1 MNDDNKM
8 CFIIKENEEGKQYIE
23 RENLERNIKV
33 NLFFEN
39 DNKNEVIKEITQIM
53 TKMYVDKI
61 INN

>member
-1 MNDDNKM
+1 MDNNKM
-8 CFIIKENEEGKQYIE
+8 CFIIKENGEGKQFIE
-23 RENLERNIKV
+23 RKNEERNIKV

-39 DNKNEVIKEITQIM
+39 DNKNEVIKEITQVM